1 MPEQLDAD
9 GSPDVSKA
17 QVILDPFCG
26 SGTTL
31 LAADEVGL
39 KYIGIDMGVDNVLIA
54 SSRSIDTPPDDDDE
68 TTTSQD
74 PIDITSSAEQLT
86 TDDFN
91 DLII

>member
-9 GSPDVSKA
+9 GNPDTDSP

-54 SSRSIDTPPDDDDE
+54 SSRSIDTPPDDDE
-68 TTTSQD
+68 TTASQD
-74 PIDITSSAEQLT
+74 PIDIASSATQLDT
-86 TDDFN
+86 SDFS